1 MIITLV
7 EHASTSAFFIAEGIP
22 ENKAKAAE
30 LFEKAFKL
38 NQQNSKSI
46 FNLAVLYAKGD
57 GVVQNV
63 KKSVDLY
70 KRAAALNNADALLNL
85 AVIYD
90 EGICGAGQD
99 KKEAF
104 EYFKRSADLGN
115 AKGQLIVG
123 IKYEIGDECEKDLIK
138 AREYF
143 E

>member
-70 KRAAALNNADALLNL
+70 KRAAALNNADALLKL

-90 EGICGAGQD
+90 EGIWW
-99 KKEAF
+99 
-104 EYFKRSADLGN
+104 R
-115 AKGQLIVG
+115 
-123 IKYEIGDECEKDLIK
+123 
-138 AREYF
+138 
-143 E
+143 

>member
-1 MIITLV
+1 M
-7 EHASTSAFFIAEGIP
+7 
-22 ENKAKAAE
+22 
-30 LFEKAFKL
+30 
-38 NQQNSKSI
+38 Q
-46 FNLAVLYAKGD
+46 LYAKGD